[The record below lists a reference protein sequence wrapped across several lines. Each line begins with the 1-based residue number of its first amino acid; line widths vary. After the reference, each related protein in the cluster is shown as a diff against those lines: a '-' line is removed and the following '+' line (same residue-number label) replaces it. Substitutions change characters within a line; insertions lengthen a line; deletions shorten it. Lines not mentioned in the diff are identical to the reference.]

1 MKYNKHILLP
11 MTLAMLSVTTSCEQE
26 ELAPALPEGDFVEV
40 RARIGSHETRVAQP
54 EDNKYVFED
63 GDKIH
68 IISWYDADSYNIY
81 DQLDKFE
88 NPEKPGTYLWWDDAV
103 STYSKSTDRWHTTP
117 YLRWQNIDLDGHPNP
132 HHCFLAWYPE
142 DFVESNAVLT
152 AIPVTVTGDI
162 KEDDYMFARWFG
174 QCPIYDN
181 VIDLTFYHLMARFDL
196 HLNFG
201 NQYTNVTDVVA
212 KTEIATSGTLNLL
225 EFNCVPVS
233 GITAWQTFTPVNFW
247 NKYDWS
253 GTTIC
258 IPQNVA
264 SLKVVLSFKAD
275 GQQKELTYTHPR
287 PILIEGKMRT
297 RLVLEVGK
305 DILELADVTV
315 TDWDTAPDIDGGEAE
330 EEI

>member
-11 MTLAMLSVTTSCEQE
+11 MTLALLSVTTSCEQE
-26 ELAPALPEGDFVEV
+26 ELSPALPEGDFVEV

-68 IISWYDADSYNIY
+68 IVSWYDADSYNIY

-103 STYSKSTDRWHTTP
+103 STYSKSNDRWHTTP
-117 YLRWQNIDLDGHPNP
+117 YLRWQNIDLDGNPNP

-142 DFVESNAVLT
+142 DLVESTGDLT
-152 AIPVTVTGDI
+152 SIPVTMTGDI
-162 KEDDYMFARWFG
+162 KKDDYMFARWFG
-174 QCPIYDN
+174 QRPIYDN
-181 VIDLTFYHLMARFDL
+181 VIDLTFYHLMSRFDL
-196 HLNFG
+196 HLNFR
-201 NQYTNVTDVVA
+201 NQYTDVTDVVA